1 VPCSTQSELVVPLVC
16 PRSQQL
22 LAVLDVDS
30 NHAAAFDE
38 VDARQLEELC
48 SWLAGN
54 YSSTPH

>member
-1 VPCSTQSELVVPLVC
+1 LLRSTQSEVVVPLVC

-38 VDARQLEELC
+38 VDARHLEELC
-48 SWLAGN
+48 NWLAST
-54 YSSTPH
+54 YSSS

>member
-1 VPCSTQSELVVPLVC
+1 MPLVC

-38 VDARQLEELC
+38 VDAQHLQELC
-48 SWLAGN
+48 TWLASK
-54 YSSTPH
+54 YSSG